1 MGTYDDIF
9 LQAMEGESS
18 LKQNHQQGGVQ
29 KGKVISQEDKGFF
42 ITTGGKSELIL
53 PSSEMVGTVAVGDEI
68 EFVFTGVKD
77 GIPQV
82 SQKKALYARALENL
96 QKSME
101 DSTPVSAKIIK
112 IIANKEAKNIGYIA
126 SVDGVEAFLPFSQI
140 RVPKDDTEL
149 LGQMFDVVVI
159 KFEGDRLVV
168 SERIIRDQL
177 QKENFGVFI
186 TNHKEGDKV
195 SATVTSIAEAFAL
208 VSAEGIT
215 MFLHITQFDWKYVKN
230 LSDVLKVGDQFDVIV
245 NTIDTAKKS
254 IKVSRKNAIE
264 NPMIIFFN
272 SKKIGDNITAKVIRF
287 ARGLTILEDDN
298 GVEMILPVGE
308 MSWLNKVSDPK
319 HLLKIGDRV
328 EVRIKDM
335 DHDKQRISVSLRDL
349 LENPWTTADEKYA
362 LKTTHQGTVT
372 AITDFGI
379 FASFDDGIQGLIRK
393 EDIEWTAEEINLNE
407 RFKKGDSITALVLN
421 IEASKEKL
429 RLGIKQLSKNPFQNF
444 ADAHKTGSI
453 VSGTV
458 TKIMKEGAE
467 LDLGDHLTAFIHIS
481 QLSTEMVKEVG
492 DVCKVGDVIQA
503 AVRRVNIQQQQIE
516 LSVKELARAEE
527 QKTLNT
533 IMSSHVQETP
543 TLGSIFG
550 DLLKKK

>member
-9 LQAMEGESS
+9 LQAMDGENS
-18 LKQNHQQGGVQ
+18 LKQNHQQGEVQ

-42 ITTGGKSELIL
+42 IATGGKSEMIL
-53 PSSEMVGTVAVGDEI
+53 PNSEMVGTVAVGDEI

-82 SQKKALYARALENL
+82 SQKKALYAKALENL

-101 DSTPVSAKIIK
+101 DSTPVSAKITK
-112 IIANKEAKNIGYIA
+112 IIANKEAKNIGYIV

-140 RVPKDDTEL
+140 RVPKDEKEL
-149 LGQMFDVVVI
+149 LGQKVDVVVI
-159 KFEGDRLVV
+159 KFERDRLVV

-177 QKENFGVFI
+177 QKENFEVFV

-195 SATVTSIAEAFAL
+195 SATVNSIAEAFAL

-230 LSDVLKVGDQFDVIV
+230 LSDVLKVGDQFDVIID
-245 NTIDTAKKS
+245 TIDTAKKS

-264 NPMIIFFN
+264 NPMIAFFN
-272 SKKIGDNITAKVIRF
+272 SKKVGDNIATKVIRF

-308 MSWLNKVSDPK
+308 MSWLNRVSDPK

-328 EVRIKDM
+328 EVKIKEM

-349 LENPWTTADEKYA
+349 LENPWATADKKYA
-362 LKTTHQGTVT
+362 LKTTHQGTIT
-372 AITDFGI
+372 SITDFGI

-407 RFKKGDSITALVLN
+407 RFKKGDSVTALVLN

-429 RLGIKQLSKNPFQNF
+429 RLGIKQLSKNPLQNF
-444 ADAHKTGSI
+444 ADAHKVGSI

-481 QLSTEMVKEVG
+481 QLSTEMVTDVAN
-492 DVCKVGDVIQA
+492 VCKVGDVIQA
-503 AVRRVNIQQQQIE
+503 AVRKVNIQQQQIE
-516 LSVKELARAEE
+516 LSIKELARAEE
-527 QKTLNT
+527 QKALDT

>member
-1 MGTYDDIF
+1 MSTYDDIF

-18 LKQNHQQGGVQ
+18 LKQNHQPGEVQ

-42 ITTGGKSELIL
+42 IATGGKSEMIL

-82 SQKKALYARALENL
+82 SQKKALYAKALINL

-101 DSTPVSAKIIK
+101 ESTPVSAKIIK

-126 SVDGVEAFLPFSQI
+126 SIDGVEAFLPFSQI
-140 RVPKDDTEL
+140 RVPKDEKEL

-168 SERIIRDQL
+168 SERMIRDQL
-177 QKENFGVFI
+177 QKENFEIFI
-186 TNHKEGDKV
+186 AAHKEGDKV
-195 SATVTSIAEAFAL
+195 SATVSSIAEAFAL

-230 LSDVLKVGDQFDVIV
+230 LSDVLKVGDQFDVIIG
-245 NTIDTAKKS
+245 TIDTAKKS

-264 NPMIIFFN
+264 NPMVAFFN
-272 SKKIGDNITAKVIRF
+272 STKIGANIAAKVVRF

-308 MSWLNKVSDPK
+308 MSWLNRVSDPK

-328 EVRIKDM
+328 EVKIKDM

-349 LENPWTTADEKYA
+349 LENPWTTADTKYA

-379 FASFDDGIQGLIRK
+379 FASFDDGIQGLIRI
-393 EDIEWTAEEINLNE
+393 EDIEWTAEEIKLNE
-407 RFKKGDSITALVLN
+407 RFKKGDSVTALVLN

-444 ADAHKTGSI
+444 ADAHKIGSI

-481 QLSTEMVKEVG
+481 QLSTEMVTDVAN
-492 DVCKVGDVIQA
+492 VCKVGDVIQA
-503 AVRRVNIQQQQIE
+503 AVRRVNIQQQNIE

-533 IMSSHVQETP
+533 IMSAHVQETP

-550 DLLKKK
+550 DLLNKK